1 MQYSARNKLTSVSML
16 DLATTVITGF
26 FSVFISQRVYQENP
40 NDIILALV
48 LLNVTIIWLEIDT
61 FIRTTFFD
69 ENGASLWIDLW
80 YYTLNFTSMTLMFV
94 TVQYW
99 LNIIKDLFDEVTI
112 PIFEFVTISSTG
124 IISLFYFFKL
134 ASLKKKRRHNFTLM
148 CLKYCTKNVE
158 FAQLVEDRLD
168 IKDMI
173 ANVKADMKAEKEG
186 VAHH

>member
-1 MQYSARNKLTSVSML
+1 ML

-40 NDIILALV
+40 NDIILALA
-48 LLNVTIIWLEIDT
+48 LLNFTIIWLNIDG

-69 ENGASLWIDLW
+69 EEGDSLWMDLW

-99 LNIIKDLFDEVTI
+99 LNIVKDLFDEVMI

-134 ASLKKKRRHNFTLM
+134 ASLKKKRMHNFTLT

-158 FAQLVEDRLD
+158 FTALVEDRLD
-168 IKDMI
+168 IKTMV
-173 ANVKADMKAEKEG
+173 ASVKADMKAEKEAKFG
-186 VAHH
+186 H